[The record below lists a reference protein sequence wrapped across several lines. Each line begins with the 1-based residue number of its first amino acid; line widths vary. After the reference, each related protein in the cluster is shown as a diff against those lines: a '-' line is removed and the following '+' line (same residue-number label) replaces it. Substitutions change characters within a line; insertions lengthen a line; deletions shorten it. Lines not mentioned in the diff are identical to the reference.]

1 MPGYTANPTF
11 GMLKHMSI
19 KITVLKTNG
28 QQGTYQQ
35 VTSALALEVVKK
47 LNPRTL
53 FTRGSLILGNGNPF
67 SILNPNHIA
76 SIEVDTGL
84 PLLNILPPGITTA
97 KLVTDKTAFMVELD
111 KRWPQWRRMEQAV
124 PGSPMEA
131 LVHLELTGGW
141 EQYVYVTGA
150 MPDVKTERKVVET
163 LLDLP
168 VICVKRPSNGYNYI
182 NPSNIIRARI
192 YHSNRTP
199 FRPERVLPL
208 DPQEI

>member
-1 MPGYTANPTF
+1 
-11 GMLKHMSI
+11 MLNDMSI
-19 KITVLKTNG
+19 KITVCKTNG

-35 VTSALALEVVKK
+35 VTSALAVEVINK

-53 FTRGSLILGNGNPF
+53 FTRGALILGNGNPF
-67 SILNPNHIA
+67 SILNPSHLA
-76 SIEVDTGL
+76 SIEVDTRL

-97 KLVTDKTAFMVELD
+97 TQVADKTAFMVELD
-111 KRWPQWRRMEQAV
+111 KRWPQWRRMEQAG
-124 PGSPMEA
+124 PGSPLEA
-131 LVHLELTGGW
+131 LVHLELAGGW
-141 EQYVYVTGA
+141 EQYVYVTGTV
-150 MPDVKTERKVVET
+150 PDRETERKVVET

-168 VICVKRPSNGYNYI
+168 IICVKRAGNGYNYI

>member
-1 MPGYTANPTF
+1 MPRYTANPTF

-28 QQGTYQQ
+28 QQ

-67 SILNPNHIA
+67 SLLNPAHIA
-76 SIEVDTGL
+76 CIEVDTGL
-84 PLLNILPPGITTA
+84 TLQDIQPPGITSA
-97 KLVTDKTAFMVELD
+97 KLIADKTAFMVELD
-111 KRWPQWRRMEQAV
+111 KRWPQWRRMEQAG

-141 EQYVYVTGA
+141 EQYVHVTGTL
-150 MPDVKTERKVVET
+150 PDRETERKVVET